1 MYKRLKS
8 AKPTYSYD
16 RLQKDFQQ
24 VKYIES
30 LIKFKRSN
38 PNMLFETPEKYQKKL
53 VMRIGEGKDKMTNS
67 GSSFKEKENPL
78 SQTSRGPFNK
88 TYQFNL
94 NNKYNQTIRER
105 SLTTKRPLTS
115 FERYI

>member
-30 LIKFKRSN
+30 LIKFKRGN
-38 PNMLFETPEKYQKKL
+38 PNMLFETPEKFQKKL
-53 VMRIGEGKDKMTNS
+53 VVRTGEWKDKMSNS
-67 GSSFKEKENPL
+67 GGFLKEKENPL
-78 SQTSRGPFNK
+78 IQTGKGPFNQ

-94 NNKYNQTIRER
+94 NNQNNHTTRER